1 MNTTDLFVKIA
12 LDGWQAQINATN
24 KLLEKLSDE
33 DLMKEI
39 SPARNRGVYLLG
51 HLASIH
57 DMMLPLL
64 RFEDL
69 AFPQLKPIFVDAPDR
84 TVEAIPSAKP
94 LREIWNQ
101 VNEKL
106 AKHFEKLSGDEWL
119 TRHNSISEADFVN
132 QPYRNRLSLLLSR
145 TGHLSYHRGQMA
157 LLEKK
162 K

>member
-12 LDGWQAQINATN
+12 LGSWQSQINETN
-24 KLLEKLSDE
+24 KLLDKLSDE
-33 DLMKEI
+33 DLAKEI
-39 SPARNRGVYLLG
+39 SPSRNRGIYLLG

-69 AFPQLKPIFVDAPDR
+69 AYPELKPIFVEVPDR
-84 TVEAIPSAKP
+84 TVEAIPPAKT

-106 AKHFEKLSGDEWL
+106 AGHFEKLSGDEWFA
-119 TRHNSISEADFVN
+119 RHNSISEADFVN
-132 QPYRNRLSLLLSR
+132 QPQRNRLSVLLSR
-145 TGHLSYHRGQMA
+145 TSHLSYHRGQMA